1 MNDYVLTDKQREVVL
16 ALADCGMNV
25 TKASKKIFRHRN
37 AVLHHIKRI
46 REATAKDP
54 MNFYDLVEL
63 VEGVKGH
70 GT

>member
-1 MNDYVLTDKQREVVL
+1 MNDFVLTDKQREVVL
-16 ALADCGMNV
+16 AFADCGMNV
-25 TKASKKIFRHRN
+25 SKASKKIFRDRN
-37 AVLHHIKRI
+37 TVLYHVKRI
-46 REATAKDP
+46 REATGKDP